1 MRSIDGDA
9 LIDALRD
16 YERRMR
22 EFPHEG
28 QKYYITTRTVKK
40 MIGQMPELTPTWAN
54 TWLVSKDGTEV
65 ECPRCGAIFD
75 IKFKRARYCARCG
88 KRMGIKEDE
97 DGEVS
102 GDE

>member
-9 LIDALRD
+9 LIDALKA
-16 YERRMR
+16 YEKRMR
-22 EFPHEG
+22 EFPHEAG
-28 QKYYITTRTVKK
+28 KFYITTRTVKK
-40 MIGQMPELTPTWAN
+40 MIDKMPELLPKFAS

-65 ECPRCGAIFD
+65 ECPRCGAVYEG
-75 IKFKRARYCARCG
+75 KFKRARYCARCG
-88 KRMGIKEDE
+88 KRMGLEEDE